1 MLLPLCHTLRPSQ
14 LPRWRCGW
22 FRQLIRTAHIHAS
35 ASQCTPSAAT
45 MHHMTIP
52 LRVRVHTHAVATA
65 VPCLPVAAASCL
77 FRTACACT
85 SCCHQCI
92 HMWPPPAHTHTPL
105 PCAAAATA
113 MWALLHILLTVSR
126 PSCVDL
132 VQCGQVVHPVEGG
145 TSPLIKT
152 SNQEVAVVGRLHI
165 TEVSTRIDTLIGS
178 RGCSGCSGRGT
189 VQHTSQLVHECVVKL
204 VPAASRGT
212 NELSKGSAATV
223 LPLCV
228 A

>member
-1 MLLPLCHTLRPSQ
+1 MLLPLPSPAFLLQ
-14 LPRWRCGW
+14 LPAAC
-22 FRQLIRTAHIHAS
+22 FALHVHAH
-35 ASQCTPSAAT
+35 PAAT
-45 MHHMTIP
+45 SAYTCGRH
-52 LRVRVHTHAVATA
+52 L
-65 VPCLPVAAASCL
+65 
-77 FRTACACT
+77 
-85 SCCHQCI
+85 
-92 HMWPPPAHTHTPL
+92 HTHTPL

-126 PSCVDL
+126 PSGVDL

-189 VQHTSQLVHECVVKL
+189 VQPTSQLVHECVVKL